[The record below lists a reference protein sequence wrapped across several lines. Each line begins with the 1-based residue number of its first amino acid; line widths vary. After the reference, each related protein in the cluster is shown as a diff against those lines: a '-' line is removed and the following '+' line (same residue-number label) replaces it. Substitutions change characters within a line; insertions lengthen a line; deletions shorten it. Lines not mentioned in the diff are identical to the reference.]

1 MTKAEEMAKLAKE
14 SAYEKYQ
21 NAIEKAL
28 RYIKS
33 SAQQGLNYCTLKFN
47 EFPETKESG
56 FRNWFVDEGFSYTEY
71 NTDSVA
77 IIW

>member
-1 MTKAEEMAKLAKE
+1 MTKAEEMAKLAKD

-33 SAQQGLNYCTLKFN
+33 SAQQGLNHCTLKFN
-47 EFPETKESG
+47 EFPEAKDRG
-56 FRNWFVDEGFSYTEY
+56 FRSWFADEGFEY
-71 NTDSVA
+71 RNYNPSSITL
-77 IIW
+77 IW